1 MHREL
6 EPNWKRDPASSER
19 RIQAKWDAA
28 RIFQSDPIPGRPKW
42 FIVEL
47 PPFANGKL
55 HLGHLRN
62 YAIGDVIARF
72 RRMAGYNVLYTTGFD
87 AFGLPNE
94 NAAREQRCAP
104 AKLVERNIAE
114 MLQQF
119 SRLGLSY
126 DSRRALS
133 DHEPRYYRW
142 VQWMFLK
149 LLAAGHIYR
158 RKGLANWCPE
168 CRSTLAESLVEAGRC
183 WRCAT
188 PTAIVEMERWYVR
201 EADFVAPLLADER
214 LPGWPETVTRIHRD
228 WIGARDGVEITF
240 ALANRAGT
248 VTAFTPT
255 PEVLAETAFLGI
267 GPLHPL
273 GAGAPCGH
281 VVDLGILAIEPLS
294 QRLLPVLLL
303 REDDRVIEDDVLL
316 GCPVREH
323 RDRMLWRDVGRAD
336 QPARL
341 EAAGAVERQEITQ
354 RLHATGAG
362 RPTTRYRL
370 RDWDVARPRYWGT
383 PVPVVHCEECGP
395 VPVPERDLPVLLP
408 DLADLDSSGNPLEN
422 ARAFVETECPKCR
435 RPARRD
441 TDTIETYT
449 SPWWFYLT
457 CRDDETISPFDP
469 KNTQRWMPVDVMIGG
484 ADQTRTCFFHL
495 RVLAE
500 AMTRLGIVDEPFP
513 VKRLIAIGM
522 VKQDGRK
529 MSKSAGNA
537 VDLAAMIDRFGADAL
552 RLAILSAA
560 APDQD
565 VNWSDDL
572 PNRASRFINNMARL
586 FARNDFALAQLPAH
600 PSGMTKRQQQFAG
613 KVAIAERKIT
623 GNLERH
629 AFHLAIQQLIFFF
642 DQIVK
647 FEQERRAGDEIHL
660 ACAARSLLQ
669 LAAPLA
675 PHVAEELWERAG
687 GAGLLAASAWPSTC
701 SATRPTAMMEPEG
714 IHESHV

>member
-1 MHREL
+1 MHRDL
-6 EPNWKRDPASSER
+6 EPSAKRNHASSELR
-19 RIQAKWDAA
+19 MQDKWKQAG
-28 RIFQSDPIPGRPKW
+28 IFQSDPIAGRPKW
-42 FIVEL
+42 FVVEL

-94 NAAREQRCAP
+94 NAAREARCAP
-104 AKLVERNIAE
+104 AKLVEHNMAE
-114 MLQQF
+114 MLRQF

-126 DSRRALS
+126 DPRRIIS

-149 LLAAGHIYR
+149 LMAAGHIYR
-158 RKGLANWCPE
+158 RKGLVNWCAG

-183 WRCAT
+183 WRCST
-188 PTAIVEMERWYVR
+188 TVGIVEMERWYVR
-201 EADFVAPLLADER
+201 EVDFVAPLLTT
-214 LPGWPETVTRIHRD
+214 PPPSGWPEMVTRIHRD
-228 WIGARDGVEITF
+228 WIGARDGIEVTF
-240 ALANRAGT
+240 DLAGRGDT
-248 VTAFTPT
+248 ITAFTST
-255 PEVLAETAFLGI
+255 PELLADTAFLGI

-273 GAGAPCGH
+273 GAGAPAGR

-294 QRLLPVLLL
+294 RRPVPVVLV

-316 GCPVREH
+316 GCPAREE
-323 RDRMLWRDVGRAD
+323 RDQAIWRGVCRDKDHALVA
-336 QPARL
+336 PA
-341 EAAGAVERQEITQ
+341 APIERQMITW
-354 RLHATGAG
+354 RLQDLGCG

-370 RDWDVARPRYWGT
+370 RDWDIARPRYWGT
-383 PVPVVHCEECGP
+383 PVPVVHCMACGP
-395 VPVPERDLPVLLP
+395 VPVPVWDLPVLLP
-408 DLADLDSSGNPLEN
+408 DVADLDTPGSPLAEQPS
-422 ARAFVETECPKCR
+422 FVEIPCPTCR

-441 TDTIETYT
+441 TDTIETYA
-449 SPWWFYLT
+449 SPWWFYLI
-457 CRDDETISPFDP
+457 CKDPEVFSPFDP
-469 KNTQRWMPVDVMIGG
+469 NSTSQWMPVDVMIGG
-484 ADQTRTCFFHL
+484 ADQSRTCFFHL

-500 AMTRLGIVDEPFP
+500 AMTRLGIVNERFP

-522 VKQDGRK
+522 VKSDGRK

-572 PNRASRFINNMARL
+572 PIRASRFVNNLIRL
-586 FARNDFALAQLPAH
+586 FARNHFAFAALPAH
-600 PSGMTKRQQQFAG
+600 PPDVTKRQRQFAN
-613 KVAIAERKIT
+613 KVTIAERKIT
-623 GNLERH
+623 GNLERY
-629 AFHLAIQQLIFFF
+629 AFHLAIQQLIFFH

-647 FEQERRAGDEIHL
+647 FEQEQRPGDEIAL
-660 ACAARSLLQ
+660 GYAARSLLQ

-675 PHVAEELWERAG
+675 PHVAEELWELG
-687 GAGLLAASAWPSTC
+687 GGIGLIAATVWPQPI
-701 SATRPTAMMEPEG
+701 SATRCAETKQPEG
-714 IHESHV
+714 IHEGHF